1 MAKKSAAER
10 TDTHLKV
17 LQQAS
22 KAFRKQGSGVAI
34 NDVMKQIGM
43 TPGGFYRHFD
53 SKEDLLVDA
62 IALALRE
69 IADRLDEVARRA
81 EKGKE
86 LEAIVTAYLSSEH
99 LLHPES
105 WCAMAALGPDI
116 SRLPAAIRK
125 RLGEAMQYYSERLSP
140 FMPGANRDEQ
150 GRNFLIL
157 FSAMAGAI
165 MMLRVLPDPA
175 AQEQMLGMVRN
186 YYLATF
192 AQSSKH

>member
-22 KAFRKQGSGVAI
+22 KAFRKEGSGVAI

-99 LLHPES
+99 LWHPES

-116 SRLPAAIRK
+116 SRLPAAIRQ

>member
-1 MAKKSAAER
+1 MAKKNGVKRA
-10 TDTHLKV
+10 DTHKKL
-17 LQQAS
+17 LQEAS
-22 KAFRKQGSGVAI
+22 KAFREQGAGAAI
-34 NDVMKQIGM
+34 GDVMKQIGM
-43 TPGGFYRHFD
+43 TSGGFYRHFE

-62 IALALRE
+62 IALAFRE
-69 IADRLDEVARRA
+69 FAERLDEVARRA

-86 LEAIVTAYLSSEH
+86 LEAIVNTYLSSEH
-99 LLHPES
+99 LRHPES

-116 SRLPAAIRK
+116 SRFPASVK
-125 RLGEAMQYYSERLSP
+125 QRLGEAMQYYSERLSP
-140 FMPGANRDEQ
+140 FMPGSNRDEQ

-175 AQEQMLGMVRN
+175 AQEQILGMVRN